1 MAFRVFL
8 PISEGGLPADEVTIP
23 QVLRQANYTSALVS
37 SR

>member
-8 PISEGGLPADEVTIP
+8 PISEGGLPSDEVTIP

-37 SR
+37 SK